1 MPSLT
6 VHNGT
11 TLFYDTFGHHTGRPL
26 VLIEGLTAQM
36 IKWRPEFC
44 QMLVDQ
50 GFFVIR
56 FDNRDVGL
64 SQKFE
69 GQSYTLVDM
78 AEDVAGLIEKLDIAP
93 AHIAAQSMGGMI
105 AQELAIHHPDM
116 VASLTLFY
124 TSASQQW
131 LLPPAYDREILN
143 DHATLTKEQAMEEFL
158 AGERAC
164 RSEAYPQ
171 DQHWLRQLAE
181 MSYDRDPVK
190 SGNVRQAAAVLA
202 APDRVAAI
210 AAITAPT
217 TIITGDAD
225 LLIDHHA
232 ADELHQQISGSRL
245 RKFPGMGHE
254 ITESLWPQF
263 VEAIME
269 TAYYNRGAFDN
280 TSRFKL
286 AE

>member
-6 VHNGT
+6 VYNGT
-11 TLFYDTFGHHTGRPL
+11 TLFYDTFGDRTGRPL

-36 IKWRPEFC
+36 VKWRPEFC
-44 QMLVDQ
+44 RLLVDQ

-105 AQELAIHHPDM
+105 AQELAIHHPDL

-131 LLPPAYDREILN
+131 LLPPAYDREILH
-143 DHATLTKEQAMEEFL
+143 DHATLTKEQAVEEFL

-171 DQHWLRQLAE
+171 DQSWLRQLAE
-181 MSYDRDPVK
+181 MSYDRDSAK
-190 SGNVRQAAAVLA
+190 SGNARQAAAVLA

-210 AAITAPT
+210 TAITAPT

-232 ADELHQQISGSRL
+232 ADELHRQIEGSQL
-245 RKFPGMGHE
+245 RKFAGMGHE
-254 ITESLWPQF
+254 ITEYLWPQF
-263 VEAIME
+263 VETITK
-269 TAYYNRGAFDN
+269 TALRPQSAGN
-280 TSRFKL
+280 TSRL
-286 AE
+286 GSAE